1 MSQSLSDDW
10 PRTAEKFAE
19 SITRIEA
26 DVASLKSDMDQII
39 QSLVVSLKRD
49 RSFDELQEQLRRSER
64 VAQAWKDAPLLTGI
78 HDAVVMLRQTDGA
91 DKHLVAHLE
100 NLIYEAGVEEYGAVD
115 DTVDPEEVS
124 VTEVTGSGP
133 NLTVSACK
141 RPGLRIG
148 GLPLRKPIVEVTRS
162 ERTNQ

>member
-64 VAQAWKDAPLLTGI
+64 VGPGLERCSASNGNPRCSCHANAD
-78 HDAVVMLRQTDGA
+78 DGD